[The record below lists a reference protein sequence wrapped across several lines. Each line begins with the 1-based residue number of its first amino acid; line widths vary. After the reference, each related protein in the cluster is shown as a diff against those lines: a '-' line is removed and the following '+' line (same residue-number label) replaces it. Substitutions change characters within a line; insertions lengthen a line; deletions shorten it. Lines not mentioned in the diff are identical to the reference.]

1 MTVKYLTVSDN
12 ANKLIEP
19 LNKLGLHETLYIR
32 VMAKAI
38 SIKNQQTEDCNVI
51 VTIDEYDD

>member
-1 MTVKYLTVSDN
+1 MTVRYLTVSDN
-12 ANKLIEP
+12 ANELIGP

-51 VTIDEYDD
+51 VMLDGYDD